1 MKISF
6 FIFLFFIFNLNAQ
19 TAQIDEKSCMGNISC
34 CTNQALKDD
43 PKSSIKINYDS
54 NLKDTNQNILSSMV
68 LIPGGVFEMG
78 ADNDQASLDEYP
90 KHLVQVDSFYM
101 DKTEVTNE
109 EFSRFVSQT
118 GYITV
123 AERELDWNELK
134 KMLPPNTLKPHDS
147 LLQPSSLVFKY
158 LNKNEKIL
166 SPSKWWIWKKS
177 ANWKQPFGPG
187 SSIIGKENHPVVHI
201 TFEDALAYCEWA
213 GKRLPTEAEW
223 EFAAR
228 GGKKNNVYPWGNESI
243 NSGKPK
249 CNFFQ
254 GNFPFI
260 NTIDDGWEY
269 TSPVGSFLPN
279 YYGLYD
285 MSGNVWEWCS
295 DWYDANYYKT
305 LKLLIINPKG
315 PQKSYDPEDIYGQKR
330 VIRGGSFLCND
341 SYCSGYRVSRRMKSN
356 YDTSLMNL
364 GFRCVVSK
372 ESIQ

>member
-1 MKISF
+1 MKNSF
-6 FIFLFFIFNLNAQ
+6 YIFLFFIFNANAQ
-19 TAQIDEKSCMGNISC
+19 TAQIDEKSCMSGISC
-34 CTNQALKDD
+34 CMSKVLKNET
-43 PKSSIKINYDS
+43 KSSVKINYDS
-54 NLKDTNQNILSSMV
+54 NLKDTSQNPLGSMV

-78 ADNDQASLDEYP
+78 ADNNQASLDEYP

-123 AERELDWNELK
+123 AERELDWDELK

-158 LNKNEKIL
+158 LDKNEKNL
-166 SPSKWWIWKKS
+166 NPSKWWTWKKS
-177 ANWKQPFGPG
+177 ANWKQPLGPG
-187 SSIIGKENHPVVHI
+187 SSIIGKENHPVVQI
-201 TFEDALAYCEWA
+201 SFEDALAYCKWT

-223 EFAAR
+223 EYAAR
-228 GGKKNNVYPWGNESI
+228 GGKKNNIYPWGNESI

-254 GNFPFI
+254 GNFPFV

-269 TSPVGSFLPN
+269 TSPVASFLPN
-279 YYGLYD
+279 DYGLFD

-295 DWYDANYYKT
+295 DWYDVYYYRVST
-305 LKLLIINPKG
+305 SLIINPLG
-315 PQKSYDPEDIYGQKR
+315 PVKSNDPEDIYSQKK
-330 VIRGGSFLCND
+330 VTRGGSFLCND

-364 GFRCVVSK
+364 GFRCVVSINSFK
-372 ESIQ
+372 